1 MLLFKLL
8 VNSKTLRALTT
19 LSERLFQILIIL
31 TEKKFN
37 LQLILETGT
46 QSFNEFCVENTK
58 KNHQLVN
65 MLIHELF
72 YKNKLNL
79 FLIGVTQDVQVPI

>member
-8 VNSKTLRALTT
+8 VNSKTLRAFTT

-46 QSFNEFCVENTK
+46 QSFNEFPRVQRTVENTK
-58 KNHQLVN
+58 KSSTGKQVN
-65 MLIHELF
+65 
-72 YKNKLNL
+72 
-79 FLIGVTQDVQVPI
+79 P